1 MAGQI
6 NWISWQVVKGL
17 VVLLIA
23 LNPLIALL
31 ILAHIKQQ

>member
-1 MAGQI
+1 VAEKI

-17 VVLLIA
+17 VVILIA

-31 ILAHIKQQ
+31 ILSHIKQR